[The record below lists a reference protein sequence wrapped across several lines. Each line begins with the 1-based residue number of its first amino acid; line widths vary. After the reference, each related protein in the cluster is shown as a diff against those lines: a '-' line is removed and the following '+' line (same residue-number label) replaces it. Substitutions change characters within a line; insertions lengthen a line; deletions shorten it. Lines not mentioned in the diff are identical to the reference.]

1 MKKILIT
8 GANSYIGTSFEKYMA
23 QFGDKYQIDTVD
35 MIDGTWRE
43 KDFSGYDSVFHV
55 AGIAHSDN
63 GKISKEKEKL
73 YYAVNTDL
81 TVETAKKAK
90 ADGVKQFIFMS
101 SAIVYGNSAPIGKGK
116 RITKDTPVRPAN
128 CYGDSKVQAENGL
141 RPLNDDNFKVVILR
155 PPMIYG
161 NGSKGNYPLMSKM
174 AQKLPIFPYVKNR
187 RSMLYIENLCEF
199 VRLMIKNNEQGIF
212 WPQNREYSNTS
223 EMVKMIGEAHGK
235 KVRLIRG
242 FEWALKLLGLFT
254 GLVDKAFGNLYYD
267 KALSVYKQNYRVADL
282 KWSVFLTEDTSDTRS
297 VNKKKALMLASVASM
312 IDQFNIPNIEILQSL
327 GYEVDVVANFE
338 EPGTITIERANDL
351 KKKLAGMNANVTHVA
366 IPRTLNPKAIFTA
379 YRSVKR
385 IINKG
390 NYDLIHCHSPIGGA
404 ICRLA
409 AIKARRKGTKVIY
422 TAHGFHFYDGAPKKN
437 WIVYYPVERVLSW
450 VTDVLI
456 TINNEDF
463 NRSKK
468 EFHVKNVV
476 KVPGVGV
483 NTQKFRECDV
493 NTREKRKLLGIPNDS
508 FVLLSVGELQDRK
521 NHRIVIEAL
530 HKINNSNIV
539 YLVVGKGELENE
551 YKKIIKDYHLEKNI
565 MLLGFRSDI
574 DELCKISDCFVHPS
588 IREGLGIAPLEGMAA
603 GLPLISAYINGIKDY
618 TKDGISG
625 CCIDPCSVTDTV
637 NAIEKMYGDSSF
649 RNQCGKNNIDK
660 AKEYDQNRTNEV
672 MLNLYRNV

>member
-8 GANSYIGTSFEKYMA
+8 GAGSYIGTSFEKYMEK
-23 QFGDKYQIDTVD
+23 FGNDYSVDTVD
-35 MIDGTWRE
+35 MIGDSW
-43 KDFSGYDSVFHV
+43 KSKSFSGYDCVFHV

-90 ADGVKQFIFMS
+90 ADGIKQFIFMS

-116 RITKDTPVRPAN
+116 RITKDTPVHPAN
-128 CYGDSKVQAENGL
+128 CYGDSKVQAENSL
-141 RPLNDDNFKVVILR
+141 RKLEDDNFKVVILR

-161 NGSKGNYPLMSKM
+161 KGSKGNYPLMSKM

-199 VRLMIKNNEQGIF
+199 VRLIIENNEQGTF
-212 WPQNREYSNTS
+212 WPQNMEYSNTS
-223 EMVKMIGEAHGK
+223 EMVRTIGAAHGK
-235 KVRLIRG
+235 KVHLIKG
-242 FEWALKLLGLFT
+242 FTWSLKLLGLVT
-254 GLVDKAFGNLYYD
+254 GIVDKAFGNLYYD
-267 KALSVYKQNYRVADL
+267 KKMSEYKQNYRVCSL
-282 KWSVFLTEDTSDTRS
+282 EESIKRTEQNDVTKNS
-297 VNKKKALMLASVASM
+297 KKRKALMLASVASM

-327 GYEVDVVANFE
+327 GYDVTVVADFVD
-338 EPGTITIERANDL
+338 PGTITVERAEEL
-351 KKKLAGMNANVTHVA
+351 KKRLNNMGVKVIHIA

-379 YRSVKR
+379 YRAVKKL
-385 IINKG
+385 INIEK
-390 NYDLIHCHSPIGGA
+390 YDLIHCHSPIGGA

-409 AIKARRKGTKVIY
+409 ARKARKHGSKVIY

-437 WIVYYPVERVLSW
+437 WIIYYPVERLLSR

-468 EFHVKNVV
+468 EFHVNNVV
-476 KVPGVGV
+476 KVTGVGV

-493 NTREKRKLLGIPNDS
+493 NIREKRKTLGIPNDS
-508 FVLLSVGELQDRK
+508 FVLLSVGELQNRK
-521 NHRIVIEAL
+521 NHRVVIEAL
-530 HKINNSNIV
+530 HRIDNSNIV
-539 YLVVGKGELENE
+539 YLIVGKGELENE
-551 YKKIIKDYHLEKNI
+551 YRKIIKEYHLEKNI
-565 MLLGFRSDI
+565 VLLGFRSDV
-574 DELCKISDCFVHPS
+574 DELCRISNCFVHPS

-618 TKDGISG
+618 TQDGISG

-649 RNQCGKNNIDK
+649 RNKCGKNNIEK
-660 AKEYDQNRTNEV
+660 AKEYDQKRTNEV